1 MKAVPQPP
9 AEVRVARQQTQRLPA
24 PVLPPQQHPEASTS
38 RRLLVPLLIVVP
50 LLLMIAGVVIVG
62 VILKQGQEQ
71 PKAVASVPVATPT
84 PAVRRATPPIIEEIL
99 PAATPVPP
107 PTAASPQSA
116 ATVVP
121 TPAPLSTP
129 LPPPVTTPP
138 PTQAPTPVPTAH
150 ATPVPTPPPTPRPT
164 PVPTPAATPRP
175 TPPPSIPKV
184 GRLEA
189 YAAGRTSLESR
200 EQIQKPGDQKAKS
213 AEIAATLELE
223 VAPVSIGVGESYSV
237 NVLLTP
243 TNDKPFKLKSV
254 AYMIRRN
261 AQSGPWA
268 PTTLLATTPA
278 RDERVQIAQIGGTW
292 EPDTNTWVLEVKA
305 TTERGD
311 TISNKIALRK

>member
-1 MKAVPQPP
+1 M
-9 AEVRVARQQTQRLPA
+9 
-24 PVLPPQQHPEASTS
+24 
-38 RRLLVPLLIVVP
+38 
-50 LLLMIAGVVIVG
+50 
-62 VILKQGQEQ
+62 
-71 PKAVASVPVATPT
+71 
-84 PAVRRATPPIIEEIL
+84 
-99 PAATPVPP
+99 
-107 PTAASPQSA
+107 
-116 ATVVP
+116 
-121 TPAPLSTP
+121 
-129 LPPPVTTPP
+129 
-138 PTQAPTPVPTAH
+138 
-150 ATPVPTPPPTPRPT
+150 
-164 PVPTPAATPRP
+164 
-175 TPPPSIPKV
+175 

-200 EQIQKPGDQKAKS
+200 EQVQKPGDQKAKS

-261 AQSGPWA
+261 AQSGPWT